1 MPSFGIGTNP
11 NKRDNGN
18 IKGNTYPIACM
29 AWYVPGKAPTPLLLK
44 LVFYVMECKWTMVLW
59 Q

>member
-18 IKGNTYPIACM
+18 VRGNTYSIACM
-29 AWYVPGKAPTPLLLK
+29 AWYTPDRTPVPLLLK
-44 LVFYVMECKWTMVLW
+44 FEGHDGVIQTVDGI
-59 Q
+59 